1 MVVIPGKSNL
11 TFTCDVYSSSDQCV
25 RPANIFSRWKTT
37 AQKTRLNFSRI
48 TIGSMSVKICALLL
62 AIVIPSKGEVFSSVS
77 DMQAIFKL
85 ERNLVG
91 EMLNYAEKLQKK
103 LSRIKK

>member
-1 MVVIPGKSNL
+1 
-11 TFTCDVYSSSDQCV
+11 
-25 RPANIFSRWKTT
+25 
-37 AQKTRLNFSRI
+37 
-48 TIGSMSVKICALLL
+48 MSVKICVLLL